1 MALDNVDFDID
12 GITADGARAIEGAA
26 SSEALNQVDIEFLG
40 KRSAL
45 TRAHRALGGLDP
57 EARKEAGRRLGEA
70 QAQLKALLAARRAE
84 LAESERAEALLAD
97 RLDLTE
103 VIADQVRTAPARGP
117 PAPRHPGPG
126 RARGRLRRH
135 GLHRGRGPRGRNGLV
150 QLRGAEHPAGAS
162 GPRHVRHH
170 VPRCRRARDGAAA
183 HAHLAGADP
192 PDGGGGPRRLP
203 ADPRR
208 HAGQVLPARHARR
221 PPPSRVQPDRGVGGR
236 PGHHLR

>member
-26 SSEALNQVDIEFLG
+26 SSEALNQVDIELLG

-45 TRAHRALGGLDP
+45 TGPTAPWAASIPRP
-57 EARKEAGRRLGEA
+57 ARRPVVASVRRRRSS
-70 QAQLKALLAARRAE
+70 KRSWRRRRAE
-84 LAESERAEALLAD
+84 LAESERAEALRGRPPRPD
-97 RLDLTE
+97 RGHPGPG
-103 VIADQVRTAPARGP
+103 AHGARTRAPT
-117 PAPRHPGPG
+117 PRHPGPG
-126 RARGRLRRH
+126 RARGRLRGH
-135 GLHRGRGPRGRNGLV
+135 GVHRGRGPRGGDGLV

-162 GPRHVRHH
+162 GAWHVRHH
-170 VPRCRRARDGAAA
+170 VPRRRGARDGAAA
-183 HAHLAGADP
+183 HAHVAGADP
-192 PDGGGGPRRLP
+192 PDGGGGARRLP

-221 PPPSRVQPDRGVGGR
+221 PPPSRVQSDRGAGGR